1 MLRGAEISRNCSVSP
16 GGRLLPAGELQ
27 LCPGDVAAVSPQI
40 GDVHQVENALADR
53 PSISIHAYGADI
65 GAVARQVFMLESA
78 ETKPFVSGYANAML
92 PNLWDRSAETR
103 ARLAL

>member
-53 PSISIHAYGADI
+53 PSISIHAYGADS